1 MPDVSADLDLVSRA
15 RQFASAA
22 HRAVGQLRKYSG
34 EPYEEHLR
42 RVAEMV
48 ANVTDDREMIAAAW
62 LHDVVE
68 DTPTT
73 VEDVERAFG
82 QGVRDLV
89 DALTDVSRPH
99 HGNRAARKELDR
111 EHLSGAPARAQTV
124 KLADLIDNC
133 DDICRRDPRF
143 GRTFL
148 VEMDELLDV
157 LRDGDSKLMQRAR
170 RVHDRWAKR
179 LAWAPASIVAALPSL
194 PGGATGERI
203 RRALH
208 YLSHAFQ
215 AADIAEPLPSPSAK
229 SATATELPARVG
241 DALHSVRPTQLVPL
255 DASLADVVTALT
267 RHDHCFATAAGEVRG
282 YISREQM
289 QGPVTRMWLFGI
301 VTSVELVVTER
312 IRAAGDTLAWTPLLT
327 LARLEKAKALQQA
340 RAQLGRPVPLLDCL
354 QLSDKI
360 RIGLALDD
368 VPRPLLRGASKAES
382 QRLARDLEDLR
393 NSLAHA
399 QDIVTHDWAQIARLA
414 KRLDELASSPSA

>member
-133 DDICRRDPRF
+133 DDICRPRSA
-143 GRTFL
+143 
-148 VEMDELLDV
+148 
-157 LRDGDSKLMQRAR
+157 LRA
-170 RVHDRWAKR
+170 VHDRWAKR